1 MKISRRVFA
10 AFLTVGILLGAG
22 GSAFP
27 TPAAAS
33 ASKPRPQKDHWHSAF
48 GVWSCD
54 HWLPAI
60 PMGDDPTGIHSHG
73 DGLVHVHPF
82 DDRAAGKNAILSKF
96 FEASFITVTRKQITL
111 PNGPTLKAGSDC
123 NGKKTEIA
131 GVVWR
136 SVKDK
141 KPTLVGGDV
150 GAIALADGQVIAIVH
165 APKGTIPP
173 TLPPSIDDLVEPA
186 DLPLPPLS
194 DAELKTLPKLPPKPK
209 FDLTGEPPTTLET
222 KDLSI
227 GTGPTLVKGS
237 KGYMRFVMYIWRT
250 KAETGVLWA
259 PNSQPYALA
268 RFGKKRNLPGLD
280 KGMIG
285 MKVGGLRRLVLP
297 PSEAF
302 GEQGNQP
309 ILPTDTI
316 VFYVQLVSVKK

>member
-1 MKISRRVFA
+1 MKNLRRVFSA
-10 AFLTVGILLGAG
+10 VLTVGIFVGAG
-22 GSAFP
+22 GFVVPSSVSAN
-27 TPAAAS
+27 ADR
-33 ASKPRPQKDHWHSAF
+33 PRPQTDHWHSAF

-60 PMGDDPTGIHSHG
+60 PSGDDPTGIHSHG

-82 DDRAAGKNAILSKF
+82 DERAAGKNAILSKF
-96 FEASFITVTRKQITL
+96 FESSFLTVTSKQVTL
-111 PNGPTLKAGSDC
+111 PKGPTLKAGSDC
-123 NGKKTEIA
+123 NGKKTVIA
-131 GVVWR
+131 AAVWR

-141 KPTLVGGDV
+141 KPKLVTSNL
-150 GAIALADGQVIAIVH
+150 GAIALTDGSVIAIVH
-165 APKGTIPP
+165 APKGSVPP

-194 DAELKTLPKLPPKPK
+194 DAELKALPKLPPKPT
-209 FDLTGEPPTTLET
+209 FDLTGDPPATLET
-222 KDLSI
+222 KDLTVGS
-227 GTGPTLVKGS
+227 GASLVKGT

-250 KAETGVLWA
+250 KAEAGALWG
-259 PNSQPYALA
+259 PESQPYALA

-280 KGMIG
+280 KGMVG
-285 MKVGGLRRLVLP
+285 MKVGGVRRLVLP

-302 GEQGNQP
+302 GEEGNGP